1 MSHAWCLHHRKCRF
15 IFCRFCWIIHRWC
28 KAKRDECMVGCA
40 KHDLSAGLWTLWSP
54 FMIKTHDDRVDQ
66 VYIDHSESAF
76 PREDKI
82 STSIFFPKP
91 TSCTGSSREAKEV
104 SGAGRLRECKN
115 TEFVFCEGGRKL
127 SAYDGVRYE
136 SFYRIHCSY
145 SALPRQNDQTSL
157 L

>member
-1 MSHAWCLHHRKCRF
+1 
-15 IFCRFCWIIHRWC
+15 
-28 KAKRDECMVGCA
+28 MVGCA

-66 VYIDHSESAF
+66 VYIGHSESAF

-82 STSIFFPKP
+82 STSIFFPEP
-91 TSCTGSSREAKEV
+91 TSCTGSSRDAKEV

-115 TEFVFCEGGRKL
+115 TEFVIFEGGRKL

-136 SFYRIHCSY
+136 SFHRIHCSY